1 MAEPAKIV
9 AVLVTNPALR
19 SILGMVLA
27 SSPALRVRPFES
39 EVALSTYMQLAPVDL
54 IVLDFDSETAPADR
68 VARTLRDTARRER
81 GGVQVIALTGA
92 VSPEIKRASI
102 GAGID
107 EIIVKPMSPK
117 YLLERVLSRLQRQ
130 ALRTARP
137 LPARSMPRI
146 DLTQT
151 GSNVIPL
158 FGPRLQPTH

>member
-1 MAEPAKIV
+1 MAEQAKIV

-19 SILGMVLA
+19 SILSMVLA
-27 SSPALRVRPFES
+27 AAPSLRVRPFES

-54 IVLDFDSETAPADR
+54 VVADFDSDSAPADR
-68 VARTLRDTARRER
+68 VARGVRDNRHAVRRA
-81 GGVQVIALTGA
+81 VQVIALAGA
-92 VSPEIKRASI
+92 VTPEIKRASI

-137 LPARSMPRI
+137 LPARPIPRI
-146 DLTQT
+146 DLTRA

-158 FGPRLQPTH
+158 FGHRLEPTH